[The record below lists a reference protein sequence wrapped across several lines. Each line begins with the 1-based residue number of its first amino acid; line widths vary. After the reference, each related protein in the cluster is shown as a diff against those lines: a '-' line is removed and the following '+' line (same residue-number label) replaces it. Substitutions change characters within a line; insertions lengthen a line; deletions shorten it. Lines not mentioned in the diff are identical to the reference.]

1 MIWSKPSSSPADPL
15 PEVPLAGESDGA
27 QVSIPARRG
36 EAVALVGLADSGK
49 TSFLF
54 ALRHAPM
61 RPDSLRWL
69 WPPSSLELARMTVH
83 PGELLPATPS
93 GYFSTS
99 RLHTLHR
106 KWRRPPSTPRA
117 WWPPF
122 LRPARKLTIP
132 EISGENVRD
141 FARGVDPDTLSP
153 QRREVHRQFGEF
165 LDACDEVLFLAG
177 LRDSYFEGALQQ
189 DTVEE
194 ALASAAS
201 GLRTLIGEMHA
212 SRRGGARS
220 KIFVTFLLTK
230 RDAVKDNPGL
240 DWVRLPQDVSALRR
254 LAARPGFDHAG
265 RLFREGDDG
274 FVEFRLNRACDE
286 AGSDVEVQ
294 EAIAIDFIA
303 CHAPHAAAALA
314 GLAQL
319 PGVSLRIL
327 TGKPFG
333 YACRTGNGES
343 AAPMPGRLES
353 SMVWEALDDLVERSF
368 RWRARRG
375 IRAAGVAAAVLL
387 LSLSIL
393 GPGLSW
399 WSRSM
404 ASSAIA
410 AQRVEAAQSWLALD
424 DWNPWSMLERAVSSR
439 HCRAN
444 ALQWKSLRDAA
455 APMGVDAV
463 LEQLDKQVHARDPVG
478 DLAGAQLTQ
487 RSVDRLIRYL
497 QFDPD
502 LADGGFEQQELFDVA
517 ESGSHLRLDAADGAR
532 LAGKVAD
539 LRSDAT
545 FPGLN
550 SASAWRSVADRLR
563 RTEQWIGPGADRNS
577 PAIVFVGVDDAS
589 VAAIRAEL
597 IRSAAAADTRAALA
611 SVAPAVSATAQDIE
625 KLRDLGRDA
634 AAAHDLGSLRRIDG
648 DVRVAVAAMWT
659 SSARSPEPGG
669 QGPPDVAKALEAGRL
684 QWPVAESLRKEQAVI
699 SFDQIASEFAERL
712 SRPNQLG
719 VGQIEEFRRQVASAG
734 KELTDGTSA
743 SARSA
748 LEELLNWSMHRAE
761 LLGRIGPKASLD
773 EALAKDVQAAFGS
786 AEMALHPAKVQLGAR
801 SGTITFDFGRLLS
814 EQSDRACVALG
825 GRMESILD
833 RLVSGSTADQELAL
847 LKASVGAIAGSA
859 SPCDVPDW
867 VAVLESAR
875 AAPALSDPAEVGP
888 RLQRFIRED
897 ALRSGLRSLMKRIGQ
912 SAGVASVGPAALKV
926 IAQPSALPADQR
938 KLAAEELVLSIPSE
952 AWTGAEATALVDGRD
967 SLLALARDCGF
978 DAAGFV
984 KPMAAK
990 ALAAGDSAGFVRWAE
1005 IGCGLGAEDLPMALL
1020 EPELRKLASDY
1031 ERGSGRGAA
1040 ETLLREVLDRA
1051 SASEAF
1057 EPLRSMLAAVDRHRA
1072 LITAHQLQPVKQG
1085 GDAVRFY
1092 LGKYEVSRDEVRRF
1106 TNQSAPVVDLPPG
1119 CTACLCVDQA
1129 DAVRIAVAMGEGLRL
1144 PTKNEWEYVQK
1155 ASKRDEKAFKAF
1167 EKGLKDEVPADP
1179 CSREM
1184 LAREGDRNVM
1194 VDSPSS
1200 FVGLGSGVRE
1210 WCADQVQPMGKSWL
1224 SLSNPGAEGSGR
1236 SDLGFRLALD
1246 PIPRELRAY
1255 TSEPTAPLRKGTPW

>member
-424 DWNPWSMLERAVSSR
+424 DFVRERFLVTLPDGTTA
-439 HCRAN
+439 
-444 ALQWKSLRDAA
+444 
-455 APMGVDAV
+455 GVYT
-463 LEQLDKQVHARDPVG
+463 G
-478 DLAGAQLTQ
+478 
-487 RSVDRLIRYL
+487 
-497 QFDPD
+497 
-502 LADGGFEQQELFDVA
+502 
-517 ESGSHLRLDAADGAR
+517 
-532 LAGKVAD
+532 
-539 LRSDAT
+539 
-545 FPGLN
+545 
-550 SASAWRSVADRLR
+550 
-563 RTEQWIGPGADRNS
+563 
-577 PAIVFVGVDDAS
+577 
-589 VAAIRAEL
+589 
-597 IRSAAAADTRAALA
+597 
-611 SVAPAVSATAQDIE
+611 APAVFRPGDLFTPNADGTLPDRVLVVDVFKDFPIGNSAPWLPRAIE
-625 KLRDLGRDA
+625 LDGLQVTPLLETPQGRVLQISPPQRNA
-634 AAAHDLGSLRRIDG
+634 GWRN
-648 DVRVAVAAMWT
+648 W
-659 SSARSPEPGG
+659 ARPL
-669 QGPPDVAKALEAGRL
+669 K
-684 QWPVAESLRKEQAVI
+684 
-699 SFDQIASEFAERL
+699 
-712 SRPNQLG
+712 
-719 VGQIEEFRRQVASAG
+719 RQV
-734 KELTDGTSA
+734 
-743 SARSA
+743 
-748 LEELLNWSMHRAE
+748 H
-761 LLGRIGPKASLD
+761 
-773 EALAKDVQAAFGS
+773 
-786 AEMALHPAKVQLGAR
+786 
-801 SGTITFDFGRLLS
+801 
-814 EQSDRACVALG
+814 
-825 GRMESILD
+825 
-833 RLVSGSTADQELAL
+833 
-847 LKASVGAIAGSA
+847 
-859 SPCDVPDW
+859 
-867 VAVLESAR
+867 
-875 AAPALSDPAEVGP
+875 
-888 RLQRFIRED
+888 
-897 ALRSGLRSLMKRIGQ
+897 
-912 SAGVASVGPAALKV
+912 
-926 IAQPSALPADQR
+926 
-938 KLAAEELVLSIPSE
+938 
-952 AWTGAEATALVDGRD
+952 
-967 SLLALARDCGF
+967 
-978 DAAGFV
+978 
-984 KPMAAK
+984 
-990 ALAAGDSAGFVRWAE
+990 
-1005 IGCGLGAEDLPMALL
+1005 
-1020 EPELRKLASDY
+1020 
-1031 ERGSGRGAA
+1031 
-1040 ETLLREVLDRA
+1040 
-1051 SASEAF
+1051 
-1057 EPLRSMLAAVDRHRA
+1057 
-1072 LITAHQLQPVKQG
+1072 
-1085 GDAVRFY
+1085 
-1092 LGKYEVSRDEVRRF
+1092 
-1106 TNQSAPVVDLPPG
+1106 
-1119 CTACLCVDQA
+1119 
-1129 DAVRIAVAMGEGLRL
+1129 
-1144 PTKNEWEYVQK
+1144 
-1155 ASKRDEKAFKAF
+1155 
-1167 EKGLKDEVPADP
+1167 
-1179 CSREM
+1179 
-1184 LAREGDRNVM
+1184 
-1194 VDSPSS
+1194 
-1200 FVGLGSGVRE
+1200 
-1210 WCADQVQPMGKSWL
+1210 
-1224 SLSNPGAEGSGR
+1224 
-1236 SDLGFRLALD
+1236 
-1246 PIPRELRAY
+1246 
-1255 TSEPTAPLRKGTPW
+1255 